1 MEYLYLLAGLVLIL
15 AGANYLTD
23 GSVALAER
31 FRVPGFLIGLTIVA
45 VGTSTPELVVSFLSA
60 LEGEGD
66 MAVGNVVGS
75 NLFNVFIIL
84 GVCALI
90 RPLPLTRQNIRRD
103 LPVGVAASLVL
114 YAVLADEVL
123 DSGVTLQCVAEYF
136 RRRGAASVRTVV
148 MVEKELPRPNGLAH
162 ADWTG
167 FTAPDRYLVGYGL
180 DADEHYRNL
189 PYIAALN

>member
-1 MEYLYLLAGLVLIL
+1 MDIIYSAGEIANRIAQLGREITEFYRGEELTVVALMNGALPFAADLIRAIGL
-15 AGANYLTD
+15 DCYVDTV
-23 GSVALAER
+23 SVASYRNCRSTGEPE
-31 FRVPGFLIGLTIVA
+31 FR
-45 VGTSTPELVVSFLSA
+45 STLKIPPS
-60 LEGEGD
+60 GRH
-66 MAVGNVVGS
+66 
-75 NLFNVFIIL
+75 IL
-84 GVCALI
+84 
-90 RPLPLTRQNIRRD
+90 
-103 LPVGVAASLVL
+103 
-114 YAVLADEVL
+114 LADEVL

-180 DADEHYRNL
+180 DADKHYRNL

>member
-1 MEYLYLLAGLVLIL
+1 MDINYSACEIANRIAQLGREITEFYRGEELTVVALMNGALPFAADLIRAIGLHCYVD
-15 AGANYLTD
+15 TV
-23 GSVALAER
+23 SVASYRNCRSTGEPE
-31 FRVPGFLIGLTIVA
+31 FR
-45 VGTSTPELVVSFLSA
+45 STLKIPPS
-60 LEGEGD
+60 GRH
-66 MAVGNVVGS
+66 
-75 NLFNVFIIL
+75 IL
-84 GVCALI
+84 
-90 RPLPLTRQNIRRD
+90 
-103 LPVGVAASLVL
+103 
-114 YAVLADEVL
+114 LADEVL

>member
-1 MEYLYLLAGLVLIL
+1 MDIIYSAGEIANRIAQLGREITEFYRGEELTVVALMNGAPPFAADLIRAIGL
-15 AGANYLTD
+15 DCYVDTV
-23 GSVALAER
+23 SVASYRNCRSTGEPE
-31 FRVPGFLIGLTIVA
+31 FR
-45 VGTSTPELVVSFLSA
+45 STLKIPPS
-60 LEGEGD
+60 GRH
-66 MAVGNVVGS
+66 
-75 NLFNVFIIL
+75 IL
-84 GVCALI
+84 
-90 RPLPLTRQNIRRD
+90 
-103 LPVGVAASLVL
+103 
-114 YAVLADEVL
+114 LADEVL